1 MTTIKDI
8 AAQAQVS
15 ATTVSHALNP
25 QKRHLVAPETVQK
38 VKAIA
43 QRLKKRLRIP
53 IGALSNKEFMKP
65 HAKNEFKLPKN

>member
-1 MTTIKDI
+1 MKSNNCQLPHIDKNGNKFNQLVRKNITTIKDI
-8 AAQAQVS
+8 AVQAQVS

-43 QRLKKRLRIP
+43 
-53 IGALSNKEFMKP
+53 N
-65 HAKNEFKLPKN
+65 N